1 VLKNRAVKTYWGTGG
16 KIHVFLTSTVD
27 GSVYPCLWLY
37 GPLPP
42 LRCRPIPSLFGIVP
56 AILVGLLN
64 DICFYEMGS
73 LVLCPTPNL
82 EDQTSVFMTPRDRV
96 ARLYPQAPGTHSS
109 RLLRHAWV
117 TLGLFLF
124 PATTRETVDGYT
136 LKM

>member
-73 LVLCPTPNL
+73 LVLCPTPNI

-96 ARLYPQAPGTHSS
+96 ARYTPRHLVLILVVSYDTHGSHWGYSCS
-109 RLLRHAWV
+109 RPPH
-117 TLGLFLF
+117 G
-124 PATTRETVDGYT
+124 
-136 LKM
+136 KQ